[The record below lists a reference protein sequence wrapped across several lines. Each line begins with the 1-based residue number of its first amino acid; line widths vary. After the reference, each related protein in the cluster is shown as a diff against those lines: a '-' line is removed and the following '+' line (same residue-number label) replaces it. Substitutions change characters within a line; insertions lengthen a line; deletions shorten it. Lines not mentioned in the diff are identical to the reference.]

1 MSTLS
6 PSARQQ
12 SNHQT
17 TMKPTYEELENK
29 ANKLAEALTK
39 ALTEMTLWQQ
49 RAINAERKI
58 SIAKI
63 DLQNEI
69 DRLILTRP

>member
-1 MSTLS
+1 
-6 PSARQQ
+6 
-12 SNHQT
+12 
-17 TMKPTYEELENK
+17 MKPTYEELENK

-39 ALTEMTLWQQ
+39 ALTEMTRWQQ

-69 DRLILTRP
+69 DRLMLN

>member
-1 MSTLS
+1 
-6 PSARQQ
+6 
-12 SNHQT
+12 
-17 TMKPTYEELENK
+17 MKPTYEELENK

-39 ALTEMTLWQQ
+39 ALTEMTRWQQ

-58 SIAKI
+58 AIAKI